1 MDKEELKELFTRLM
15 NEEKIHKDKYAGM
28 LTSKE
33 KERTAGVSDDDE
45 YGLYIKTLIEE
56 HRRLSGSPQ
65 VSMYNIGEVLNYA
78 VAREKD
84 SVLFYVG
91 LKQFVPEKDRQTV
104 NEIIREE
111 VRHIVKISEL
121 RNELI

>member
-1 MDKEELKELFTRLM
+1 
-15 NEEKIHKDKYAGM
+15 
-28 LTSKE
+28 
-33 KERTAGVSDDDE
+33 
-45 YGLYIKTLIEE
+45 
-56 HRRLSGSPQ
+56 
-65 VSMYNIGEVLNYA
+65 